1 MLSPARILIRE
12 TTACGGASPGNGT
25 ARRIPSTRIRTTSPV
40 RNGSMWMSLARS
52 SIARSSTS
60 LTARTTGAP
69 LARSRRLSMSSS
81 PERCSGSSTS
91 TSPVVRSSSRSSRT
105 VAMSSKDA
113 TAIVTGRPQTIS
125 AALIVAP
132 SAGSA
137 TAKPKPSSPARNG
150 ETEDSRKNRGEKCST
165 APITFISS
173 CRPRRGNL
181 QNLAASSANFPA
193 GRSDFS
199 HISLSP
205 FPGVASTELTPRNF
219 TLAASGIRSSKCRRN
234 CSTECFE
241 VATVTLSTAD
251 DLARLG
257 TDFDMSLL
265 RSAALHICRFEIEH
279 HAGFNLDRT
288 SLLDIGFEFPLAQ
301 GLLDVSPLHRRGAY
315 HVNMLHTAVRRH
327 DHSYRDRYGLR
338 ADVIRLHPVHNI
350 FGGRIARKAFRNGIG
365 RFLSHRREIVERPHQ
380 TRQKFGILAG

>member
-25 ARRIPSTRIRTTSPV
+25 ARRIPSTRIRTTSAA
-40 RNGSMWMSLARS
+40 RNGVMWMSLARS
-52 SIARSSTS
+52 SMALSSKS

-91 TSPVVRSSSRSSRT
+91 TAPVVRSSSRSSRT

-113 TAIVTGRPQTIS
+113 TAIATGRPQTIS
-125 AALIVAP
+125 AALIAAP
-132 SAGSA
+132 SAGSD
-137 TAKPKPSSPARNG
+137 TARPKPSPPTRNG
-150 ETEDSRKNRGEKCST
+150 NTEDSRKNRGEKCST
-165 APITFISS
+165 APPTFISS
-173 CRPRRGNL
+173 CRPRHGNL
-181 QNLAASSANFPA
+181 QKPATSSANFPA

-199 HISLSP
+199 HNSRSP
-205 FPGVASTELTPRNF
+205 FPDAASTELTPRNF
-219 TLAASGIRSSKCRRN
+219 TLAASGIRSSKSRRN
-234 CSTECFE
+234 CSTACFE

-265 RSAALHICRFEIEH
+265 RSAASHICGLEIKR
-279 HAGFNLDRT
+279 HAGFDLDRT
-288 SLLDIGFEFPLAQ
+288 SQPDIGFEFPLTQ
-301 GLLDVSPLHRRGAY
+301 GFLDVSPLRRRGAY

-338 ADVIRLHPVHNI
+338 ADVIRLHPVDRVLVLDVFPN
-350 FGGRIARKAFRNGIG
+350 RSPRNLISRSPGM
-365 RFLSHRREIVERPHQ
+365 PD
-380 TRQKFGILAG
+380 